1 MYYLYNKRVGVGN
14 DTTFL
19 WKGPIV
25 NSILI
30 KTSLIMQMEQN
41 RPCCISHLMVTGHQK
56 KKKKRN
62 TNKQTKKKQLHLQL
76 GTRLETQHRPLWGT
90 SSPALNVFPC
100 VPEGEVLRQMQQTWG
115 TEPVGSRFSGDSRG
129 EHTANVSVGLT
140 FGVMLKKN
148 VIKYCCAQ
156 INNFCDF
163 YFPVGRKCTKLLFR
177 WKARRP
183 RSREAHSAGHRARVW
198 EGRAASSCWQGL
210 LLSPL

>member
-1 MYYLYNKRVGVGN
+1 MFKSALDASWYPWMNKCPGQVLFKEDGKNSGTKPN
-14 DTTFL
+14 HADTL
-19 WKGPIV
+19 KP
-25 NSILI
+25 L
-30 KTSLIMQMEQN
+30 LA
-41 RPCCISHLMVTGHQK
+41 CIQ
-56 KKKKRN
+56 
-62 TNKQTKKKQLHLQL
+62 
-76 GTRLETQHRPLWGT
+76 QHSNGQSKPHDQAQSQWIGDM
-90 SSPALNVFPC
+90 SSTYC
-100 VPEGEVLRQMQQTWG
+100 T
-115 TEPVGSRFSGDSRG
+115 
-129 EHTANVSVGLT
+129 TANVSVGLT